1 MGCCTR
7 NKVVPQFLSQV
18 GWKSLNMKQP
28 LAVGF
33 VVGAALKLEF
43 LWVMKELSY
52 RCGAPP
58 CTEHVLTLRVIP
70 SCQDHQAATPSCQDH
85 HAGPDEIS
93 YQRPWSK
100 THIPPFGGNQFG
112 KDGTHKKEWNHQ
124 LNILAAMPGA
134 PLPNRCLLHHG
145 RHGLVPRKGVQG
157 HHSQDKA
164 RGQSKPHG
172 LTLHGETSQ
181 YVMHVLYVMYVMYQ
195 SLPELRTDVNK

>member
-1 MGCCTR
+1 
-7 NKVVPQFLSQV
+7 
-18 GWKSLNMKQP
+18 
-28 LAVGF
+28 
-33 VVGAALKLEF
+33 
-43 LWVMKELSY
+43 
-52 RCGAPP
+52 
-58 CTEHVLTLRVIP
+58 
-70 SCQDHQAATPSCQDH
+70 
-85 HAGPDEIS
+85 
-93 YQRPWSK
+93 
-100 THIPPFGGNQFG
+100 
-112 KDGTHKKEWNHQ
+112 
-124 LNILAAMPGA
+124 MPGA

>member
-1 MGCCTR
+1 MRGTALYRTCTDFTGHPKLPR
-7 NKVVPQFLSQV
+7 SPSCHPKLPRSPCWTRWNIIP
-18 GWKSLNMKQP
+18 
-28 LAVGF
+28 
-33 VVGAALKLEF
+33 AAL
-43 LWVMKELSY
+43 VQNPY
-52 RCGAPP
+52 
-58 CTEHVLTLRVIP
+58 P
-70 SCQDHQAATPSCQDH
+70 SIWWQSVW
-85 HAGPDEIS
+85 E
-93 YQRPWSK
+93 RR
-100 THIPPFGGNQFG
+100 NN
-112 KDGTHKKEWNHQ
+112 NHQ